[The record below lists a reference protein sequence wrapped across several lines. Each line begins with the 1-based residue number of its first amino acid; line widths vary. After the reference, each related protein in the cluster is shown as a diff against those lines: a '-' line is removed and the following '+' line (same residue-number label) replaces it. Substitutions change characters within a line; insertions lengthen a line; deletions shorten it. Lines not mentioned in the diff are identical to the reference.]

1 MAFNETYLLNRLQLA
16 LGSKLFGCLPLEYYI
31 NILKIK
37 TLYTWASY
45 YPKLCRGIKITAN
58 CAIPTIDPVTGLQE
72 YHKYKIPKFNPED
85 EYCNIER
92 SYFNGQGFD
101 QVYSGFNSPLADAA
115 LSKIRSLQPIPSVRW
130 TATFEPPDFCEVY
143 PYRRNHIDFTLVMQ
157 RLPRL
162 SEIAFGY
169 QETFIKL
176 FILDVKDAIYHE
188 FPAARESGVLN
199 GVEIN
204 TNINDFSSAEGDRE
218 SLINDTL
225 NNDWYLDP
233 SRFETML
240 GQS

>member
-31 NILKIK
+31 NIMKIK
-37 TLYTWASY
+37 TLYTWSSF
-45 YPKLCRGIKITAN
+45 YPKLVKGVKITAN
-58 CAIPTIDPVTGLQE
+58 CAIPTIDAATGLQE
-72 YHKYKIPKFNPED
+72 YHKYKIPKYNPED
-85 EYCNIER
+85 EYIGIER
-92 SYFNGQGFD
+92 YYFNGQGF
-101 QVYSGFNSPLADAA
+101 QTVYNGFNSPLADAA
-115 LSKIRSLQPIPSVRW
+115 LSKIRSLQPIPDVRW
-130 TATFEPPDFCEVY
+130 RAEFEAPDFCEVY

-157 RLPRL
+157 RLTRL
-162 SEIAFGY
+162 SEIALGY

-204 TNINDFSSAEGDRE
+204 TNINDFSSAESDRE